1 MIPEEEIF
9 DLVDDN
15 DQVIG
20 RATRNEAHG
29 NPKLLHRVVHVLVF
43 DSLGRLYLQ
52 KRADDKDVQPGK
64 WDSSVG
70 GHVDAGEDR
79 EAAALRELS
88 EELGIPGRGVP
99 EAGVSS
105 PPLQFLHRYR
115 HGNDF
120 ESELVTTWITR
131 WDGPIHLQESEISE
145 GRFWDLEEIDLL
157 VERVDI
163 PGPFTP
169 NFLDE
174 LRRWREGGSPLPLSE
189 AAADPPAR

>member
-1 MIPEEEIF
+1 MILEEEIF

-20 RATRNEAHG
+20 RATRNQVHG

-43 DSLGRLYLQ
+43 DSLGRIYLQ

-64 WDSSVG
+64 WDTSVG

-79 EAAALRELS
+79 ETAALRELS
-88 EELGIPGRGVP
+88 EELGIPGTGAAP
-99 EAGVSS
+99 N
-105 PPLQFLHRYR
+105 LKLLHSYR
-115 HGNDF
+115 HENEY

-131 WDGPIHLQESEISE
+131 WDGPVFIQLSEISD
-145 GRFWDLEEIDLL
+145 GRFWELEEIDLL
-157 VERVDI
+157 SSRVPDS
-163 PGPFTP
+163 GFFTP

-174 LRRWREGGSPLPLSE
+174 IKRWRKAGSPLP
-189 AAADPPAR
+189 